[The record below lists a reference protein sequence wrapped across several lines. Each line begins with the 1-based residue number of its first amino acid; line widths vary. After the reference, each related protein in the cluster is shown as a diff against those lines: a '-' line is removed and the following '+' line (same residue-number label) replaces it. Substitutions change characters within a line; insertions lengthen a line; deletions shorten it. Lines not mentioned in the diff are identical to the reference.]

1 MQKKVIHVPHTF
13 HVFRP
18 YLSVELCT
26 WLTLPSINY
35 LVLLMVV
42 LHFFIPESRITFFQC
57 SELSPPPIFSFYIHH
72 LFVTALPLLLLIYF
86 SFFACLVYLPLIK
99 TSYNKVDST
108 ALFLDMS

>member
-18 YLSVELCT
+18 YLCVELCT

-42 LHFFIPESRITFFQC
+42 LHFFIPQSRITFFQC

-72 LFVTALPLLLLIYF
+72 LFCHGFATLAPNILLIF
-86 SFFACLVYLPLIK
+86 CMSSIFAPYK
-99 TSYNKVDST
+99 D
-108 ALFLDMS
+108 FL